1 VYGIV
6 RSHQGAITVDSEPGK
21 GSTFNVFLPRIE
33 IRDAFEPEIVIQP
46 PIGGEQI
53 LFVDDE
59 RALAD
64 LGKLMLE
71 ALGYKVESFAN
82 SVEALK
88 AFEAQPSRFDLVI
101 TDMTMP
107 HMTGVKL
114 AKEVMRLQPQ
124 IPVILCSGFS
134 DLITPEKAREMGIKT
149 MLIKPVSLAEL
160 AKTVCQILDDKKA
173 AEV

>member
-1 VYGIV
+1 
-6 RSHQGAITVDSEPGK
+6 
-21 GSTFNVFLPRIE
+21 
-33 IRDAFEPEIVIQP
+33 
-46 PIGGEQI
+46 
-53 LFVDDE
+53 
-59 RALAD
+59 
-64 LGKLMLE
+64 M
-71 ALGYKVESFAN
+71 ESFTS

-114 AKEVMRLQPQ
+114 AKEVMRLRPQ

-149 MLIKPVSLAEL
+149 MLIKPVSLAKL
-160 AKTVCQILDDKKA
+160 AKTVRQILEK
-173 AEV
+173 